1 VGDAMK
7 IGVYV
12 CECGVNIAATVNVE
26 KVAEHAESLPNV
38 AVSRFY
44 RYMCSDPGQELI
56 KKDIKELK
64 LDRIVVASCSPRMH
78 EPTFRAVLE
87 EMGLNPYCL
96 EMVNIREQ
104 CSWVH
109 KDKKEATEKAKS
121 LVESAVLR
129 ASLLKPLEKKSV
141 GVTHSALVIGG
152 GIAGIQAALD
162 IGDMGFKTYLVE
174 KTPSIG
180 GRMAQLDKTF
190 PTMDCSAC
198 ILTPKMVDVGR
209 HKNIELLTY
218 SEVLD
223 VDGYVGNFK
232 VKVRKKPRYIDVEKC
247 TGCGECVKDCP
258 INVFDEFNMGQ
269 GDRKAIYIP
278 FPQAVPQK
286 YTIDKIG
293 EPPCVHAC
301 PAGVNAQGYVALI
314 REGKFQEALDLVRVN
329 NPFPSVCGRICTHI
343 CEENCNRNEID
354 EPVAVR
360 ALKRFA
366 ADYERKHGR
375 KKKEKK
381 ENEEEKELPG
391 KGRKVAIIG
400 AGPAGL
406 TVAHDLALWGYKPT
420 VFEALSK
427 PGGMLR
433 VGVPKYRLPEK
444 ILDYDIKRIEEDGV
458 EIRTGTPIGPD
469 LTLKDL
475 INAGYEA
482 IFLAIG
488 THKSKRLG
496 VEGEDLDGVIH
507 AAGFLH
513 DMGIGRKVDF
523 KDKIVA
529 VIGGGN
535 VAIDSVRTAV
545 RLGAKSAF
553 VIYRRSRSEIPAKKE
568 ELAECEKE
576 GISFYYLAAPTRILG
591 RKGKVAGIECQR
603 MKLGEPDDTGRRR
616 PMPIEGSTFSLD
628 ADIVISAIGQMSVL
642 TSLAE
647 TQVQV
652 EVDTKNGIL
661 PIATENLDL
670 KGVYGFTAFLRAL
683 STGKKIEIG
692 KRIAVVGGGNV
703 AMDVARSALRIGG
716 EEIHVLCVESRD
728 EMPAFKQEIKEAE
741 EEGII
746 LHTRRM
752 PKRIIGTAGKAV
764 GVETLKCTSVFDEDG
779 RFNPQVAPNTEEILE
794 ADTIIVAIGQE
805 VDYTLLKA
813 ADGIL
818 VTKGGLLVVD
828 GITQQTNIP
837 GVFAA
842 GDAVSGPGLVI
853 EAIAKGHEAAI
864 SIDRYLRGE
873 NLKKGRVKKE
883 PIVAPLPEKDFEK
896 LKRVE
901 IPTLP
906 VKERIHSFE
915 EVELEMTEEMAV
927 KEAERCL
934 SCNICSLCRQ
944 CVDACEAD
952 AIDHDAEEEVV
963 DLDVGAIVVA
973 TGFNLYDPAEKPE
986 YGYGKFDNV
995 ITGLEFER
1003 IVSASGPTEGHIE
1016 INGKEPKKVVFI
1028 QCVGSRD
1035 KQSNEYCSRVCC
1047 MYTAKQAHMVRD
1059 KIPNAELI
1067 VYYTDVRAFGKGF
1080 EEFYNRV
1087 QGEDVTYRRR
1097 ELADP
1102 IEVKKKGKKV
1112 VVKAK
1117 GHPDI
1122 DADLVVLA
1130 TGIVPREDTKE
1141 LARLLNINQSADGF
1155 LLEAHPK
1162 LRPVDTFT
1170 DGIFLAGCC
1179 QSPKDVPDT
1188 VAQASGAASRACDI
1202 LSKKQLM
1209 IEATVANV
1217 NEDLCR
1223 GCGFCVEACPYKAI
1237 ELKEIDRFGNKVI
1250 VATVNEALCKGCG
1263 SCSAACLNG
1272 AISHLGFTDGQI
1284 LTMIKALGK

>member
-1 VGDAMK
+1 MK

-12 CECGVNIAATVNVE
+12 CECGINIASTVDVE
-26 KVAEHAESLPNV
+26 KVVERAKSLPNV
-38 AVSRFY
+38 AVARY
-44 RYMCSDPGQELI
+44 YKYMCSDPGQDLI
-56 KKDIKELK
+56 RKDIEEIK
-64 LDRIVVASCSPRMH
+64 LDRVVVASCSPRMH
-78 EPTFRAVLE
+78 EPTFRKVLE
-87 EMGLNPYCL
+87 ESGLNPYCL
-96 EMVNIREQ
+96 DMINIREQ

-109 KDKKEATEKAKS
+109 KDREAATEKAKS
-121 LVESAVLR
+121 LVESAVFR
-129 ASLLKPLEKKSV
+129 ASLLVPLEKKSV
-141 GVTHSALVIGG
+141 GVTPNALVIGG

-162 IGDMGFKTYLVE
+162 IGEMGFKTYLVE

-190 PTMDCSAC
+190 PTIDCSAC

-209 HKNIELLTY
+209 HKNVELLTY
-218 SEVLD
+218 SEVVD

-247 TGCGECVKDCP
+247 TGCGECVENCP
-258 INVFDEFNMGQ
+258 VNVTDEFNMGQ
-269 GDRKAIYIP
+269 GERKAIYIP

-293 EPPCVHAC
+293 EPPCVNAC

-314 REGKFQEALDLVRVN
+314 KEGKFQEALDLVRVN
-329 NPFPSVCGRICTHI
+329 NPFPSVCGRICTHV
-343 CEENCNRNEID
+343 CEENCNRNEVD

-360 ALKRFA
+360 ALKRFV

-391 KGRKVAIIG
+391 KGRKVAVIG

-433 VGVPKYRLPEK
+433 VGVPKYRLPEE
-444 ILDYDIKRIEEDGV
+444 ILDYDIKRIEEAGV
-458 EIRTGTPIGPD
+458 EIRTGIPIGPD

-475 INAGYEA
+475 MNAGYEA

-496 VEGEDLDGVIH
+496 VEGEDLDGVVH

-513 DMGIGRKVDF
+513 DMGIGKKVDF

-529 VIGGGN
+529 VVGGGN

-553 VIYRRSRSEIPAKKE
+553 VIYRRSRAEIPAKRE

-576 GISFYYLAAPTRILG
+576 GISFYYLAAPSKILG
-591 RKGKVAGIECQR
+591 RKGKVTGIECQR

-616 PMPIEGSTFSLD
+616 PMPIEGSTFTLD

-642 TSLAE
+642 ASLAE
-647 TQVQV
+647 TQLHV
-652 EVDTKNGIL
+652 EVDSKNGIV

-683 STGKKIEIG
+683 STGKKIEVG

-728 EMPAFKQEIKEAE
+728 EMPAFKKDVKEAE

-752 PKRIIGTAGKAV
+752 PKRIIGIAGKAV
-764 GVETLKCTSVFDEDG
+764 GVETLKCASVFDEDG
-779 RFNPQVAPNTEEILE
+779 RFNPQVEPNTEEILE

-813 ADGIL
+813 ADGVL

-853 EAIAKGHEAAI
+853 EAIAKGHEASI
-864 SIDRYLRGE
+864 SIDRFLRGE

-896 LKRVE
+896 IKRVE
-901 IPTLP
+901 LPTLP
-906 VKERIHSFE
+906 VKERIRNFK
-915 EVELEMTEEMAV
+915 EVELEMTEEMAI

-952 AIDHDAEEEVV
+952 AINHDAEEKIVE
-963 DLDVGAIVVA
+963 LDVGAIVVA
-973 TGFNLYDPAEKPE
+973 TGFDLYDPTEKPE
-986 YGYGKFDNV
+986 YGYGKYDNV

-1035 KQSNEYCSRVCC
+1035 KETNEYCSRVCC
-1047 MYTAKQAHMVRD
+1047 MYTAKQAHLVRD
-1059 KIPNAELI
+1059 KIPNSELI

-1102 IEVKKKGKKV
+1102 IEVKKKGNKV

-1117 GHPDI
+1117 GHPDVE
-1122 DADLVVLA
+1122 ADLVVLA
-1130 TGIVPREDTKE
+1130 TGIVPREDTKD

-1155 LLEAHPK
+1155 FLEAHPK

-1209 IEATVANV
+1209 IEATVATV

-1237 ELKEIDRFGNKVI
+1237 ELKEIDRFGNKI
-1250 VATVNEALCKGCG
+1250 MVATVNEALCKGCG

-1272 AISHLGFTDGQI
+1272 AIGHLGFTDGQI
-1284 LTMIKALGK
+1284 LAMIKALGK